1 MKGKG
6 RMNQGVSKG
15 GSDAFLNAFLLVKP
29 TSSKYLTV
37 RMSQDSARAPGART
51 EVLGD
56 GATLIVLSGDWNIK
70 DSLPEISFRGDRVK
84 LVAQGL
90 GAFDSALPAWI
101 HAHFRN
107 IRHCDLSELPPR
119 LQSLVEM
126 AVKATSSVEPHR
138 PIGFLENFGGWAVE
152 STHSWARA
160 FDHIGQTATG
170 FARACVGRARVNW
183 QDFSLQLQT
192 AGVDALPIVTLLGFL
207 TGLIMAYVGLIQL
220 RQVGATVY
228 VANLV
233 ALAMSREMG
242 ALMTGV
248 IACGRTSTAFASQLG
263 SMNVSQ
269 ETDALR
275 SLGINP
281 IEYLA
286 LPRILAVTL
295 MVPLLAV
302 FATFVGVF
310 GGMIVACAGEL
321 SIEQYLTQA
330 ILAIKFK
337 SFLVGFIKSVAFGFI
352 AAWAGCYRGSVAQR
366 SALGVGDAA
375 TSAAVLGITLIV
387 IADALFAVIFN
398 LYDF

>member
-1 MKGKG
+1 
-6 RMNQGVSKG
+6 
-15 GSDAFLNAFLLVKP
+15 
-29 TSSKYLTV
+29 
-37 RMSQDSARAPGART
+37 
-51 EVLGD
+51 
-56 GATLIVLSGDWNIK
+56 
-70 DSLPEISFRGDRVK
+70 
-84 LVAQGL
+84 
-90 GAFDSALPAWI
+90 
-101 HAHFRN
+101 
-107 IRHCDLSELPPR
+107 
-119 LQSLVEM
+119 
-126 AVKATSSVEPHR
+126 
-138 PIGFLENFGGWAVE
+138 
-152 STHSWARA
+152 
-160 FDHIGQTATG
+160 
-170 FARACVGRARVNW
+170 
-183 QDFSLQLQT
+183 
-192 AGVDALPIVTLLGFL
+192 VDALPIVTLLGFL

-233 ALAMSREMG
+233 SLAMTREMG

-248 IACGRTSTAFASQLG
+248 IACGRTSTSFASQLG

-275 SLGINP
+275 SLGISP
-281 IEYLA
+281 VEYLA
-286 LPRILAVTL
+286 IPRILAVTL

-302 FATFVGVF
+302 FATFVGIF
-310 GGMIVACAGEL
+310 GGMIVACAGDL

-337 SFLVGFIKSVAFGFI
+337 SFLVGFIKSIAFGFI